1 MATAIKSFLVL
12 KAKETKAFE
21 TKISA
26 NANKKAT
33 VNFSKQTATTNKILT
48 KAKI

>member
-1 MATAIKSFLVL
+1 MATAIELFLVL

-26 NANKKAT
+26 NVNKKAAI
-33 VNFSKQTATTNKILT
+33 NFSKQTATTNKILA